1 MPDPDLL
8 IRSSGEMRISN
19 FMLWQIAYTEIVVVD
34 TLWPDFTEQDLKR
47 AIIEYQHRDRKFGGL
62 NK

>member
-19 FMLWQIAYTEIVVVD
+19 FMLWQIAYTEIVVTD
-34 TLWPDFTEQDLKR
+34 TLWPDFTEDDLVQ
-47 AIIEYQHRDRKFGGL
+47 AVVEYQHRDRKFGGL